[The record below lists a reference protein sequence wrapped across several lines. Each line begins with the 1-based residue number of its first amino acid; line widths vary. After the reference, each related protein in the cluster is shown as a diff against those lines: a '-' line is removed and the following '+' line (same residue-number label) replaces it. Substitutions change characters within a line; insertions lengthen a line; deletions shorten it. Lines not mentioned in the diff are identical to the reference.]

1 VGKSE
6 GIQRFRSAAILI
18 AAWTLASRILGL
30 VRDRLM
36 FATFGRGWES
46 SAFWLAWTV
55 PNLFRR
61 LLGEGALSAIF
72 VPVLTRK
79 LQNEGVEGARRSLSI
94 VFGAL
99 FALLSL
105 LVLCGLLIVFML
117 PDDALGRSG
126 VPESGALTRRLL
138 LTLLPYMLPICL
150 VALAAAAQNV
160 RGRFAL
166 PSLAPFVL
174 NCFWIAALL
183 YVSGQGDGSSLTEKA
198 LLVAGALVVGGLF
211 QLLLQLPGLARS
223 GMLVRPRLDPH
234 DESLRETG
242 RTMLPMLLGL
252 SVIQLNVLANQVI
265 AAYLVRDIGGNSV
278 IFLAVRLLEFP
289 HALVGI
295 ALGTAVFPLLSH
307 LGKRKETDELG
318 HTLDK
323 ALSLGLLVA
332 IPAAGGLLVLA
343 PQLVDVLFV
352 SGRFTS
358 ADGVETAWCLRI
370 LSLSLPGL
378 IAIQILARAHYALE
392 ELKRPVRIA
401 VVVFLTSV
409 VLNLF
414 LAPRFGT
421 YSLAATSSLSALGNA
436 FLLFLS
442 LRSFT
447 LPHFALTLRSIGKSL
462 AATVPMA
469 LAAYATARWGMT
481 LAPDN
486 SPFVQRLVLHL
497 LMPVTAGILTFLLFA
512 WMLRVTEL
520 RELWIRKKRG

>member
-1 VGKSE
+1 MGKSE
-6 GIQRFRSAAILI
+6 GIHRFRSAAILI

-30 VRDRLM
+30 FRDHLM
-36 FATFGRGWES
+36 YATFGREWVS

-61 LLGEGALSAIF
+61 LLGEGALSAVF

-79 LQNEGVEGARRSLSI
+79 LQKEGVEGARRSLSI

-99 FALLSL
+99 FSLLALLVVAGWI
-105 LVLCGLLIVFML
+105 LVYLL
-117 PDDALGRSG
+117 PDETLGRAG

-160 RGRFAL
+160 RGRFAM

-183 YVSGQGDGSSLTEKA
+183 YVSGQEAPLEEKA
-198 LLVAGALVVGGLF
+198 LLVAGALVLGGLF
-211 QLLLQLPGLARS
+211 QLLLQLPGLAHS
-223 GMLVRPRLDPH
+223 GLLVRPRWNPR
-234 DESLRETG
+234 DEALWETG

-265 AAYLVRDIGGNSV
+265 AAYLVPDVGGNSI

-307 LGKRKETDELG
+307 LGKSGETDALG

-332 IPAAGGLLVLA
+332 IPAAGGLFVLA
-343 PQLVDVLFV
+343 PELVQVLFV
-352 SGRFTS
+352 SGKFS
-358 ADGVETAWCLRI
+358 AADGLETAWCLRL

-378 IAIQILARAHYALE
+378 IVIQILARAHYALE
-392 ELKRPVRIA
+392 ELKRPVHIA
-401 VVVFLTSV
+401 VAMFLTSL
-409 VLNLF
+409 VLNLVF
-414 LAPRFGT
+414 APIYGT
-421 YSLAATSSLSALGNA
+421 YALAAASTLTALGNA
-436 FLLFLS
+436 LLLFLS
-442 LRSFT
+442 TRRFAI
-447 LPHFALTLRSIGKSL
+447 PHFALTLRSTLRSL

-469 LAAYATARWGMT
+469 LAAWFVARLGHSLYP
-481 LAPDN
+481 LA
-486 SPFVQRLVLHL
+486 SAFVPRVTFHL
-497 LMPVTAGILTFLLFA
+497 LLPVTAGLLTFLLFA
-512 WMLRVTEL
+512 WFLRVTEL
-520 RELWIRKKRG
+520 RELFRR